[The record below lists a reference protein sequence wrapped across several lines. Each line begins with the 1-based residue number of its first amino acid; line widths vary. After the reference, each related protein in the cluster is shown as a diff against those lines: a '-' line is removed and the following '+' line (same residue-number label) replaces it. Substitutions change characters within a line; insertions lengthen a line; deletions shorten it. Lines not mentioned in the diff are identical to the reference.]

1 MKSVVAY
8 CRTASAL
15 GSDPISGI
23 THQVNVILRYA
34 ACHGLTVHETY
45 MDAGMSGISFE
56 RPELQRLLAECCAGK
71 IGAILATDPQ
81 RLSRDTGQLAGLL
94 YTFQKAGARVGFATE
109 EGRNRYPL

>member
-56 RPELQRLLAECCAGK
+56 RPELQRLLAECC
-71 IGAILATDPQ
+71 
-81 RLSRDTGQLAGLL
+81 GQLAGLL

-109 EGRNRYPL
+109 EGRNRYALLKVAFSALAALVET